1 MGYAIIAGEGEK
13 TTGDAITAEE
23 YRKLLSLAQT
33 NVLEQVGS
41 ILIAV
46 AERLP
51 EGSPQSDALEAMLA
65 LLAMECNRRQT
76 ESLWRKA
83 KRYARRNSDAF
94 RQLGEIAAVIG
105 LSSTLGI

>member
-1 MGYAIIAGEGEK
+1 MGYAIIEGEEEK
-13 TTGDAITAEE
+13 TTGNAITAEE
-23 YRKLLSLAQT
+23 YLKLLSLAQT
-33 NVLEQVGS
+33 DVLEQVGS

-51 EGSPQSDALEAMLA
+51 GGSPRSVAFEVMIA
-65 LLAMECNRRQT
+65 LLVMECNRRQT

-83 KRYARRNSDAF
+83 KRYARRNSDPL

-105 LSSTLGI
+105 LSSFLGM